1 MKKFKIQSFVQKSFF
16 KKNILNKTINK
27 FIALFNLPKS
37 INKIGLNQF
46 NKKNIENFIS
56 EKIKINYALFVLSI
70 VFFLYLLYLS
80 IPGIIINEKIQ
91 KDLETKLKKEY
102 NLDFVLTPDVKYS
115 ILPKPHY
122 VVNDVVIFTEKMGY
136 QKDFS
141 QIKNLKIF
149 IKQNNFF
156 RLDNLIKKIE
166 IKDANFF
173 IEKSDFNFL
182 NNFLNKGFSKNPIKI
197 LKSKI
202 FYKSDEGQIVSFLT
216 LENILIFKDDIKK
229 ENSLTSKGKVF
240 NIPFTFEWIYDESL
254 KQKKTKIKFNT
265 LKLDFLNKSI
275 INEKFR
281 KLKINFRRSKLE
293 TDYYFQDDLIYIQSK
308 NSFIGTNKF
317 NYNGN
322 INLDPFDFKISS
334 EIEKFNFKKFLP
346 NKSLFDEIFSKEFLL
361 NENFNGKIALK
372 SNNLTNSN
380 FFNEIFI
387 NSNYVGEKID
397 LSNSRLINK
406 KIGEL
411 YLDFGNI
418 YLEEGDLLFKGK
430 FNFKIFD
437 KKKFYRKF
445 LVSKKNQKNIENIY
459 FGLNLNLT
467 DFNTKIFFMSLDKDK
482 PKVNDELDDLI
493 YNFNNKSITVNNWI
507 SLRSFVNKII
517 SSYSG

>member
-1 MKKFKIQSFVQKSFF
+1 M
-16 KKNILNKTINK
+16 
-27 FIALFNLPKS
+27 
-37 INKIGLNQF
+37 
-46 NKKNIENFIS
+46 
-56 EKIKINYALFVLSI
+56 
-70 VFFLYLLYLS
+70 
-80 IPGIIINEKIQ
+80 
-91 KDLETKLKKEY
+91 
-102 NLDFVLTPDVKYS
+102 
-115 ILPKPHY
+115 
-122 VVNDVVIFTEKMGY
+122 
-136 QKDFS
+136 
-141 QIKNLKIF
+141 
-149 IKQNNFF
+149 
-156 RLDNLIKKIE
+156 
-166 IKDANFF
+166 
-173 IEKSDFNFL
+173 
-182 NNFLNKGFSKNPIKI
+182 
-197 LKSKI
+197 
-202 FYKSDEGQIVSFLT
+202 
-216 LENILIFKDDIKK
+216 
-229 ENSLTSKGKVF
+229 
-240 NIPFTFEWIYDESL
+240 
-254 KQKKTKIKFNT
+254 
-265 LKLDFLNKSI
+265 KLDFLNKSI